1 MTVAE
6 LQALVLKLQSTIDQ
20 LELTNKGAVKS
31 LEFRLEVILQANLD
45 TFWLLICAIL
55 VFLMQAGFLCLES
68 GLSRAKS
75 SINVAL
81 KNVTDFGICLLYT
94 SPSPRDQRGSR
105 MPSSA

>member
-6 LQALVLKLQSTIDQ
+6 LQALVLKLQSKIDQ

-31 LEFRLEVILQANLD
+31 LEFRLEAILQANLD

-75 SINVAL
+75 SINV
-81 KNVTDFGICLLYT
+81 CLLYT
-94 SPSPRDQRGSR
+94 SD
-105 MPSSA
+105 AADE